1 MSIEYFVEGDI
12 REHFNGDIK
21 VYTKGNIVYSSQKSV
36 QMSSETGITYG
47 TPSKINKNDSPANE
61 IDVVLNLFFDGT
73 GNNKSNTEARKLGTK
88 SYHKYSDKKEDS
100 YENDF
105 SNIAKGYDSI
115 DSNAD
120 RQVTE
125 YIEGIG
131 TENLASDDDF
141 YGKGLGMGDT
151 GIMGKVTKGCR
162 MGAKK
167 LTKFAKKDINIL
179 KVNVFGF
186 SRGAAAARFFL
197 HVASTQPKIYYG
209 EYSQENPILYVSAP
223 KNIPNSTLIIKDKDK
238 TKLPFILKY
247 GYFGACLMKMEYKI
261 KRIVFN
267 FVGLYDTVASYGL
280 KHSNDTEDLNLNA
293 VSKARFVLQIAS
305 VDEYRKNFRLTNIKS
320 AGLRGLEFTLP
331 GVHSDIGG
339 GYRNNVREDVLI
351 YKGSKEN
358 CEKYKKILVE
368 EGWYKDDK
376 KEIEIREITV
386 NEDEYPIRKCY
397 LIGKRVLS
405 NHYDKVSLNT
415 MFHYSKQFGVIYD
428 KRKIE
433 KNYSIED
440 VQLTKIYNQLV
451 SYMNACN
458 KKRNGYIDKLF
469 NGDYLKDIK
478 NIHYQSFISKEDLSY
493 LRNHYLHWSVRYGD
507 FVHGENVSGVLLQT
521 QRKRMIQ
528 NG

>member
-12 REHFNGDIK
+12 RERFNGDIK
-21 VYTKGNIVYSSQKSV
+21 VYTKGNIVYSSQKSI

-47 TPSKINKNDSPANE
+47 TPDKINENDSPAKE

-88 SYHKYSDKKEDS
+88 SYNKYSDKKEDS

-131 TENLASDDDF
+131 TENLASDND

-151 GIMGKVTKGCR
+151 GVMGKVTKGCI

-197 HVASTQPKIYYG
+197 HVANTPPHLYYG
-209 EYSQENPILYVSAP
+209 EYDQEEPILYVSAP
-223 KNIPNSTLIIKDKDK
+223 ENIPDSTLMIKDKDG
-238 TKLPFILKY
+238 TKHSFILKY
-247 GYFGACLMKMEYKI
+247 GYFGACLMKMGYKI
-261 KRIVFN
+261 KEIVFN
-267 FVGLYDTVASYGL
+267 FIGLYDTVASYGL

-305 VDEYRKNFRLTNIKS
+305 DDEYRNNFRLTNIKS

-339 GYRNNVREDVLI
+339 GYRNNVKEHVLI
-351 YKGSKEN
+351 YSGTKEN

-376 KEIEIREITV
+376 EEIEIKVTIV
-386 NEDEYPIRKCY
+386 NEGEYPIRTY
-397 LIGKRVLS
+397 HLIGKRVLS

-415 MFHYSKQFGVIYD
+415 MFHYSKQFEVIYD
-428 KRKIE
+428 KTIIDEERKIE
-433 KNYSIED
+433 DI
-440 VQLTKIYNQLV
+440 QLAKIYNQLV

-458 KKRNGYIDKLF
+458 KKRNGYIDKIF
-469 NGDYLKDIK
+469 NGDYLKYIK

-521 QRKRMIQ
+521 QRKRIIQ

>member
-1 MSIEYFVEGDI
+1 M
-12 REHFNGDIK
+12 
-21 VYTKGNIVYSSQKSV
+21 
-36 QMSSETGITYG
+36 
-47 TPSKINKNDSPANE
+47 
-61 IDVVLNLFFDGT
+61 
-73 GNNKSNTEARKLGTK
+73 
-88 SYHKYSDKKEDS
+88 
-100 YENDF
+100 
-105 SNIAKGYDSI
+105 
-115 DSNAD
+115 
-120 RQVTE
+120 
-125 YIEGIG
+125 
-131 TENLASDDDF
+131 
-141 YGKGLGMGDT
+141 
-151 GIMGKVTKGCR
+151 
-162 MGAKK
+162 
-167 LTKFAKKDINIL
+167 
-179 KVNVFGF
+179 
-186 SRGAAAARFFL
+186 
-197 HVASTQPKIYYG
+197 
-209 EYSQENPILYVSAP
+209 
-223 KNIPNSTLIIKDKDK
+223 
-238 TKLPFILKY
+238 
-247 GYFGACLMKMEYKI
+247 
-261 KRIVFN
+261 
-267 FVGLYDTVASYGL
+267 
-280 KHSNDTEDLNLNA
+280 
-293 VSKARFVLQIAS
+293 QIAS

-415 MFHYSKQFGVIYD
+415 MFHYSKQFEVIYD
-428 KRKIE
+428 KTIIDEEHKIE
-433 KNYSIED
+433 D
-440 VQLTKIYNQLV
+440 AQLTKIYNQLV